1 MKTTPNMEP
10 EFLNVSANTIHDTFN
25 CKGDINVFINKSK
38 CNKREGK
45 TDSFYSTVPVTITS
59 GDQKLGDKEEAI
71 ITFIIKKRWMDSMTA
86 SSAQYFAIKIS
97 PDCKQYIADDGCC
110 YDYHVTRLMCI
121 TKPDAVSKLKELES
135 SKVSLDEFDQDI
147 F

>member
-1 MKTTPNMEP
+1 MQNLKNFFIAFGVGFVLFGLFALAIPKMIFGGDDNKLP
-10 EFLNVSANTIHDTFN
+10 ENNNNNEQSVQT
-25 CKGDINVFINKSK
+25 GV
-38 CNKREGK
+38 
-45 TDSFYSTVPVTITS
+45 
-59 GDQKLGDKEEAI
+59 QLGDKEEAI

-110 YDYHVTRLMCI
+110 YDYYVTRLMCI

-135 SKVSLDEFDQDI
+135 VKISLDEFDQDI